1 MEEERLQKYI
11 ARCGISSRRKA
22 EDLILNGCVKVNGVV
37 VTELGTKINPEKD
50 VVFVDNKKISE
61 TEGFIYIKL
70 YKPEGYVT
78 TVKDQFGRKTVID
91 LINITERIYPIGRL
105 DYNTSGLL
113 LLTNDG
119 DLANKLMHP
128 KYHIYKTY
136 IAEVEGRISDEAVMR
151 LKSGVIIE
159 DYKTAP
165 ARVDIVKISVNS
177 SIVQVSIYEGK
188 NRQVRKML
196 DAVGHTVRTLK
207 RISFGKINL
216 GDLKPGAWVHLNEE
230 EIKFLKG
237 RQEG

>member
-11 ARCGISSRRKA
+11 ARCGVSSRRKA
-22 EDLILNGCVKVNGVV
+22 EELILNGCVKVNGAV

-50 VVFVDNKKISE
+50 FVTVDNKKISE
-61 TEGFIYIKL
+61 TKKLVYIKL

-78 TVKDQFGRKTVID
+78 TVKDQFGRKTVLD
-91 LINITERIYPIGRL
+91 LININERIYPIGRL

-136 IAEVEGRISDEAVMR
+136 VAEVEGRISEEAIMK
-151 LKSGVIIE
+151 LKSGVKIE

-165 ARVDIVKISVNS
+165 ARVNLISVSGNS
-177 SIVQVSIYEGK
+177 SVVQVSIYEGK

-196 DAVGHTVRTLK
+196 DAVGHSVRSLK

-216 GDLKPGAWVHLNEE
+216 DDLKPGSWVHLNEE
-230 EIKFLKG
+230 EINFLKG